1 MLVHWSAIRENRA
14 QAVKRILSKAM
25 SKATSKAIAR
35 AKMLG
40 LLVGSAGLFA
50 GLLAGLF
57 YGYRLATRPARAPVV
72 RSLFQGVT
80 YERHVR
86 NQPRPLLF
94 HVIQVDLTAPGIDF
108 LVSPPQPTDKG
119 LETSADTVPGF
130 LARHQVQVAV
140 NGSYFFPHQ
149 VRSPFNYYP
158 HVGDGTNTMG
168 VGISNG
174 DRYSQAEAG
183 WAALCIVSNRD
194 IRITDRDCP
203 ANTQQGIAGDIQF
216 IKGAQL
222 YQKGWVMLPENVVDQ
237 MPRTAIAL
245 NQHATKLWMVVVDGR
260 QKGYSEGVTLAE
272 LADFLI
278 GLGADQAINLD
289 GGGSSTL
296 AIEHQG
302 QPQVLNAPFQA
313 RVPMNL
319 RPVANQLG
327 LYARP
332 LDRIEDRA
340 EDRADRKVE
349 TR

>member
-1 MLVHWSAIRENRA
+1 MPARWSANRENRA

-25 SKATSKAIAR
+25 SKATAL

-40 LLVGSAGLFA
+40 LLVGSAGLCP
-50 GLLAGLF
+50 GLF
-57 YGYRLATRPARAPVV
+57 YGYRLATRPAREPVV

-94 HVIQVDLTAPGIDF
+94 HVIKVDLTAPGINF

-149 VRSPFNYYP
+149 VRSPLNYYP
-158 HVGDGTNTMG
+158 HVGDGANTMG
-168 VGISNG
+168 VSISNG
-174 DRYSQAEAG
+174 DRYSQAEEG

-222 YQKGWVMLPENVVDQ
+222 YQKGLVMLPENVVAQ

-302 QPQVLNAPFQA
+302 QPKVLNAPFQA

-332 LDRIEDRA
+332 LDRTEDRAENRA